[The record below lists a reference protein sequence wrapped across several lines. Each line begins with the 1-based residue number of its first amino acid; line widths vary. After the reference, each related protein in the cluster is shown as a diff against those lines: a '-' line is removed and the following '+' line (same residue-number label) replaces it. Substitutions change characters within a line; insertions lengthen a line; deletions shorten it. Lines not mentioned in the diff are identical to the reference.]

1 MSGDHY
7 PSRLLGVWP
16 VLSIGHV
23 RDKKKITS
31 NIQYYLNHRRG
42 GVIKSQ
48 TKRLPSLSPKSNINA
63 THIWRSVLNTHT
75 YYYQLCIGI
84 KTRSLTATKMTNQRH
99 LTWNT
104 IWYIIYHDN
113 CTYICLYIIYY
124 TGTRCVRL
132 SEYGAETAKRVWIR
146 SAEARCRPGR
156 LGFPLWVTHHLDDFD
171 QRRRER
177 EKKKDNNKL

>member
-1 MSGDHY
+1 M
-7 PSRLLGVWP
+7 
-16 VLSIGHV
+16 
-23 RDKKKITS
+23 
-31 NIQYYLNHRRG
+31 NHRRE

-63 THIWRSVLNTHT
+63 IHIWRNVLL
-75 YYYQLCIGI
+75 YVYYQLWISI

-104 IWYIIYHDN
+104 IIWYIIYHDN
-113 CTYICLYIIYY
+113 CTYVYMLIYY

-132 SEYGAETAKRVWIR
+132 SENGAETAKRVWIR
-146 SAEARCRPGR
+146 SAAARCRPGR

-171 QRRRER
+171 QRRREK
-177 EKKKDNNKL
+177 EKKDNNKL